1 MREDDAPG
9 EQRSPSAEDEFEE
22 ALRGDEDSLK
32 REPGLSDE
40 VLALIADGRTYAE
53 AEFAFQKSRLSY
65 SAQQGKSAA
74 LSVLAALAFLH
85 LALIALVVGAV
96 LALTPYLTAW
106 GATAAVVGVLLLATL
121 FVLLKARNRARNI
134 ADAFAED
141 NER

>member
-9 EQRSPSAEDEFEE
+9 ENAPSAEDEFEE
-22 ALRGDEDSLK
+22 ALRGDEESPERK
-32 REPGLSDE
+32 PGLSDE

-74 LSVLAALAFLH
+74 ISVLAALAFLH

-96 LALTPYLTAW
+96 IALTPYLTAL

-121 FVLLKARNRARNI
+121 IVLLKARRRARNI
-134 ADAFAED
+134 ADAFSED
-141 NER
+141 EQ

>member
-9 EQRSPSAEDEFEE
+9 DSSPSAEDEFEE
-22 ALRGDEDSLK
+22 AMRGDEESPPQQ
-32 REPGLSDE
+32 PGLSDE

-65 SAQQGKSAA
+65 SAQEGKSAA

-96 LALTPYLTAW
+96 IALTPYLTAW
-106 GATAAVVGVLLLATL
+106 GATAAVVGVLLLATVI
-121 FVLLKARNRARNI
+121 VLLKARNRARNI

-141 NER
+141 DA

>member
-9 EQRSPSAEDEFEE
+9 DNASSAEDEFEE
-22 ALRGDEDSLK
+22 ALRGEDDSPEQK
-32 REPGLSDE
+32 PGLSEE
-40 VLALIADGRTYAE
+40 VLALIADGQTYAE
-53 AEFAFQKSRLSY
+53 AELAFQKSRLSY

-96 LALTPYLTAW
+96 IALTPYLTAW
-106 GATAAVVGVLLLATL
+106 GATALVVGVLLLATVI
-121 FVLLKARNRARNI
+121 VLLRARNNAREI

-141 NER
+141 QS